1 MRGEQADYEED
12 WFREVFVWDCFSSR
26 SGMCLS
32 FFQAVAYCI
41 ITFSAAKLQKND
53 VGKVRNLTIHT
64 FLNVNFNTS
73 GQLNECP
80 LVGFELVNC
89 GLLFLHAS
97 DHGSAVTGGFP
108 CHDIMF
114 IAIRATAEFCS
125 LIRIGTDVYHNDVP
139 ARRTSERQVGFNS
152 PCCKSKGYYAE
163 QSGKRD

>member
-1 MRGEQADYEED
+1 MY
-12 WFREVFVWDCFSSR
+12 
-26 SGMCLS
+26 LS

-41 ITFSAAKLQKND
+41 ITFFVYKFHTKITFSAAKLQKND
-53 VGKVRNLTIHT
+53 VKKVRNLTILT

-139 ARRTSERQVGFNS
+139 AGRATE
-152 PCCKSKGYYAE
+152 
-163 QSGKRD
+163 